1 MMKLLSTFSI
11 CFALLFAHCQAHYP
25 CTKAGGC
32 NEKFKSLEPFR
43 YIRGGNFRYMD
54 SVQFRRRHE
63 HQRSNENKFTRGEA
77 LDERDKEMIRRFIPL
92 LGSQAAAILKK
103 YGKIYK

>member
-1 MMKLLSTFSI
+1 MKRVSVFSI
-11 CFALLFAHCQAHYP
+11 CFALLLAHCQAHYP
-25 CTKAGGC
+25 CAKGGNC
-32 NEKFKSLEPFR
+32 NEKFKSIEPFR

-54 SVQFRRRHE
+54 SVEFRRRHE
-63 HQRSNENKFTRGEA
+63 QHQRSNENKYSRVEA

-103 YGKIYK
+103 YGKI